1 MGYGISMDMA
11 RLSAF
16 VAALF
21 VTVAPSL
28 GAQEFPS
35 RPVKLVI
42 PQGPGSGADVV
53 GRLLADKLSSELHQ
67 PFVVDNRPG
76 ANGIVAS
83 SAVMKEPPDGYT
95 LFLTSVSLV
104 SFNQYLYKKVPYTQ
118 ADFTF
123 IAPVAEAGFVLVASN
138 ASGIKSWDD
147 LVKRAKANP
156 DGVTFASAG
165 VGNSTHL
172 YAEMIARRSGLQLRH
187 IPYNGAGPGFTSVVA
202 GQTDVMVAT
211 VATAL
216 GQILAGKVVPL
227 AVSGDRRSPDL
238 PSVPLLKELSPNI
251 PALPGWYA
259 LVGPAKMDPRVVQ
272 KIHAAV
278 ERFVD
283 DPAIVPKLQGQFL
296 VPLHGTGA
304 DIQKRGEVE
313 AGLWGGL
320 IRDLKIEAD

>member
-1 MGYGISMDMA
+1 MLNFRAMLA
-11 RLSAF
+11 ALSF
-16 VAALF
+16 MLVSSVAA
-21 VTVAPSL
+21 
-28 GAQEFPS
+28 QDYPS
-35 RPVKLVI
+35 RPVRLVI

-53 GRLLADKLSSELHQ
+53 GRMLADKLAIELKQ
-67 PFVVDNRPG
+67 PVVVDNRPG

-83 SAVMKEPPDGYT
+83 SLVVKEPPDGYT

-104 SFNQYLYKKVPYTQ
+104 SFNQYLYKKLPYTQ

-123 IAPVAEAGFVLVASN
+123 IAPIAEASFVLIASH

-156 DGVTFASAG
+156 DRVTFASAG

-172 YAEMIARRSGLQLRH
+172 YPEMIARRSGMQLRH
-187 IPYNGAGPGFTSVVA
+187 IPYNGSGPGLTSVVA

-211 VATAL
+211 TAAAL
-216 GQILAGKVVPL
+216 PQILGGKVVAL
-227 AVSGDRRSPDL
+227 AVSGDTKSPDL
-238 PSVPLLKELSPNI
+238 PNVPLLKDLSPNI
-251 PALPGWYA
+251 PPLPGWYA
-259 LVGPAKMDPRVVQ
+259 LVGPAKMDPKVVQ

-278 ERFVD
+278 ERFVTE
-283 DPAIVPKLQGQFL
+283 PPITAKLREQYLF
-296 VPLHGTGA
+296 PLHGSGA